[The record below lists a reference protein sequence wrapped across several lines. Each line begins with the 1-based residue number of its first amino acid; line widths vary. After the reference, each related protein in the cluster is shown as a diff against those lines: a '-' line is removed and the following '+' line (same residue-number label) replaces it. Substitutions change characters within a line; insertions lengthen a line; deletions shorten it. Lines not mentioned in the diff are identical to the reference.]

1 MVEIIECKDM
11 MGQSKNDFLNK
22 GIAIKRKSSGGGGGG
37 IGGLV
42 KMGVNVAGGGGLTGD
57 YDNLPRA
64 KMWIEFEDV
73 AELIR
78 VAEILGVKFINKR
91 KQDYVFA
98 DAGTIYYAKE

>member
-22 GIAIKRKSSGGGGGG
+22 GVAIKKKQSGGGGGG
-37 IGGLV
+37 FGLA
-42 KMGVNVAGGGGLTGD
+42 KMAMGAAGVGGD
-57 YDNLPRA
+57 YDHLPRA

-73 AELIR
+73 AELMR
-78 VAEILGVKFINKR
+78 VAEMLGVKIINKR
-91 KQDYVFA
+91 KKDYVFA